1 LLFLKLSKQIMVF
14 SNIFWPR
21 TLTFT

>member
-1 LLFLKLSKQIMVF
+1 MVF